1 MVNMPLAPGRVTP
14 PYPAES
20 LTPRFGFTE
29 YPEMCM
35 PYPATY
41 PSHAEAYELEGMHAY
56 MFPHRDEGA
65 KHAFLWPS
73 RPDRSVLPQTSIG
86 IQSRGVN
93 TIGL

>member
-41 PSHAEAYELEGMHAY
+41 PSHAEAYELEGMLHVHIYTA
-56 MFPHRDEGA
+56 
-65 KHAFLWPS
+65 
-73 RPDRSVLPQTSIG
+73 
-86 IQSRGVN
+86 
-93 TIGL
+93 